1 MSRSTSPN
9 QGQDP
14 KDMDRMLDLLA
25 DQALEGLTAAEAAEL
40 ARLLEANPGFDA
52 EAFDKAASAATL
64 AMMTADEPMPAHLRT
79 AIAASGK
86 RLVEAN
92 RATLGSASQSWWAKS
107 GWFAAAACLA
117 LAVTAWWPRDAEI
130 PPAEVR
136 AALIAEAPADLIQW
150 PWTATEDPAANGATG
165 DVVWSNSKQ
174 QGFMR
179 FAGLAPN
186 DPTRE
191 QYQLWIFD
199 KDRPAETPV
208 DGGVFDV
215 DPATGEVVIAI
226 DPKVRVTDATMFA
239 VTVEKPGGV
248 VVSKRER
255 IPVLAKPAA

>member
-1 MSRSTSPN
+1 
-9 QGQDP
+9 
-14 KDMDRMLDLLA
+14 
-25 DQALEGLTAAEAAEL
+25 
-40 ARLLEANPGFDA
+40 
-52 EAFDKAASAATL
+52 
-64 AMMTADEPMPAHLRT
+64 
-79 AIAASGK
+79 
-86 RLVEAN
+86 
-92 RATLGSASQSWWAKS
+92 
-107 GWFAAAACLA
+107 
-117 LAVTAWWPRDAEI
+117 
-130 PPAEVR
+130 
-136 AALIAEAPADLIQW
+136 
-150 PWTATEDPAANGATG
+150 
-165 DVVWSNSKQ
+165 
-174 QGFMR
+174 MR